1 MDKLP
6 DDTFSF
12 VFVRQVYGFCE
23 DWARSH
29 PGIDDVDLSYN
40 IGLLAHITNPRR
52 WYPRGPSPNEMD
64 HITSM
69 LASVIAPCFRE
80 KAKELWDKIDHAATI
95 YAIYSMPGFKAI
107 NDDGFII
114 EEENSS
120 SITPPPPPPC
130 SPSSSSS
137 PAMVPLHSTP
147 LKASQVIGNN
157 EETDETNEESDETND
172 KEDPSI
178 VVVVKRPR
186 SPNFDKDDDDDDD
199 EVPPSSEKSI
209 IADPDYEH
217 DELADYLSDDDD
229 DDQDD
234 DQNEQDAT
242 SNPPDAKKQRQ
253 DKQKIIIWIRK
264 FK

>member
-6 DDTFSF
+6 DDSFSF

-23 DWARSH
+23 DWVRSH
-29 PGIDDVDLSYN
+29 PRIDDVDLSYN

-52 WYPRGPSPNEMD
+52 WYLRGPSPSEMD
-64 HITSM
+64 HITTM

-114 EEENSS
+114 EEDTS
-120 SITPPPPPPC
+120 SITPPPPPC

-137 PAMVPLHSTP
+137 PAPVPVQSTP
-147 LKASQVIGNN
+147 LKASQVVTNN
-157 EETDETNEESDETND
+157 DDSDESNEDSDD
-172 KEDPSI
+172 KQIPPI

-186 SPNFDKDDDDDDD
+186 TPDFDKD
-199 EVPPSSEKSI
+199 EQLPPDSEKSI

-217 DELADYLSDDDD
+217 DELADYDDDD
-229 DDQDD
+229 DDDDNDVDDNQD
-234 DQNEQDAT
+234 EQDTAV
-242 SNPPDAKKQRQ
+242 NPPNAKKQ
-253 DKQKIIIWIRK
+253 KIVIWIQK
-264 FK
+264 LK

>member
-6 DDTFSF
+6 DDSFSF

-23 DWARSH
+23 DWVRSH
-29 PGIDDVDLSYN
+29 PRIDDVDLSYN

-52 WYPRGPSPNEMD
+52 WYLRGPSPSEMD
-64 HITSM
+64 HITTM

-107 NDDGFII
+107 NDGFII
-114 EEENSS
+114 EEGAS
-120 SITPPPPPPC
+120 SITPPPPPC

-137 PAMVPLHSTP
+137 PALVPVHSTP
-147 LKASQVIGNN
+147 LKASQVVGDN
-157 EETDETNEESDETND
+157 EETDEIND

-186 SPNFDKDDDDDDD
+186 SPDFDKDDDDDD
-199 EVPPSSEKSI
+199 EVPPASEKQPI

-229 DDQDD
+229 QDDEQDDDDQDD
-234 DQNEQDAT
+234 NQDEQDTAT
-242 SNPPDAKKQRQ
+242 NPPNAKKQ
-253 DKQKIIIWIRK
+253 KIVIWIQK
-264 FK
+264 LK